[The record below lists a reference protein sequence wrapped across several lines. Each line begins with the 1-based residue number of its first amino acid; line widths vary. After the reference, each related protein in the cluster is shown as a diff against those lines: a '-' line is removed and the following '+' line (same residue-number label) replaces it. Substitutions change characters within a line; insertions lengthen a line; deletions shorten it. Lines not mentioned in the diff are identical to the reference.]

1 MVYGTDAYGVLMTS
15 PVKRASVVAVVGLS
29 ISLAGCSSSS
39 GAASS
44 SAPASSASVAPSDS
58 TAASAP
64 ASAPASAAAPS
75 AVPALTVPDDVLTA
89 FLQATCVAP
98 TSSGG
103 GAGKWDDTALAC
115 TTPDGAVTKID
126 SAKGALTNPG
136 TRAMFVYTT
145 YTKKIATTLPG
156 CPTLAELEAA
166 RNGAAPAT
174 TDECIASALKA
185 VTAFLTK
192 K

>member
-1 MVYGTDAYGVLMTS
+1 
-15 PVKRASVVAVVGLS
+15 
-29 ISLAGCSSSS
+29 
-39 GAASS
+39 
-44 SAPASSASVAPSDS
+44 
-58 TAASAP
+58 
-64 ASAPASAAAPS
+64 
-75 AVPALTVPDDVLTA
+75 VPALTVPDDVLTA

-103 GAGKWDDTALAC
+103 GAGTWDTTALAC

-126 SAKGALTNPG
+126 SAKSALTNPG

-166 RNGAAPAT
+166 RNGSAPAT
-174 TDECIASALKA
+174 TDECIASALNA
-185 VTAFLTK
+185 VTTFLTK

>member
-15 PVKRASVVAVVGLS
+15 PVKLASVVAVVGLS

-58 TAASAP
+58 TA

-174 TDECIASALKA
+174 TDECIASSLKA

>member
-1 MVYGTDAYGVLMTS
+1 MTS
-15 PVKRASVVAVVGLS
+15 PVKLAAIVAVVGLS
-29 ISLAGCSSSS
+29 ISVAGCSSSS
-39 GAASS
+39 GTTTS

-58 TAASAP
+58 AAG
-64 ASAPASAAAPS
+64 SAPASAAAPS
-75 AVPALTVPDDVLTA
+75 SLPALTVPDDVLTA
-89 FLQATCVAP
+89 FLQASCVAP
-98 TSSGG
+98 ASSGG
-103 GAGKWDDTALAC
+103 GAGTWDDTALAC

-126 SAKGALTNPG
+126 SAKSALTNPG

-166 RNGAAPAT
+166 RNGTAPTT
-174 TDECIASALKA
+174 TDECIASALNA
-185 VTAFLTK
+185 VTTFLTK